1 MVIADRRLAQPL
13 VTLIAG
19 LSISLM
25 VACGSGDG
33 DRSVVGQVTNVVSSS
48 VTALA
53 ELELVDAEGVT
64 WQFEAR
70 GFVGQTPSHLQE
82 HAAMGQSIQVE
93 YFEED
98 GQLIISAVTD

>member
-1 MVIADRRLAQPL
+1 MLP
-13 VTLIAG
+13 LIAA
-19 LSISLM
+19 LSISLV

-33 DRSVVGQVTNVVSSS
+33 DGSVVGQVTNVVSSS

-53 ELELVDAEGVT
+53 ELELVDADGVV

-70 GFVGQTPSHLQE
+70 GFVGQTPSHLEE
-82 HAAMGQSIQVE
+82 HAAMGQSIRVE

-98 GQLIISAVTD
+98 GQLIISAITDR

>member
-1 MVIADRRLAQPL
+1 MLP
-13 VTLIAG
+13 LIAA
-19 LSISLM
+19 LSISLV

-53 ELELVDAEGVT
+53 ELELVDADGVV

-70 GFVGQTPSHLQE
+70 GFVGQTPSHLEE
-82 HAAMGQSIQVE
+82 HAAMGQSIRVE

-98 GQLIISAVTD
+98 GQLIISAITD

>member
-1 MVIADRRLAQPL
+1 ML
-13 VTLIAG
+13 TLIAV
-19 LSISLM
+19 LSISLF

-53 ELELVDAEGVT
+53 ELELVDAEGVI

-70 GFVGQTPSHLQE
+70 GFVGQTPSHIQE
-82 HAAMGQSIQVE
+82 HAAMGQSIRVE

-98 GQLIISAVTD
+98 GKLIISSVTD

>member
-1 MVIADRRLAQPL
+1 VVANRRLAQSVLTL
-13 VTLIAG
+13 VAV
-19 LSISLM
+19 LSISLL
-25 VACGSGDG
+25 ASCGSSE
-33 DRSVVGQVTNVVSSS
+33 RYKFVVGQVTNVVPSS

-53 ELELVDAEGVT
+53 ELELVDADGVV

-82 HAAMGQSIQVE
+82 HAARGQSIRVE

-98 GQLIISAVTD
+98 GQLIISAITD

>member
-1 MVIADRRLAQPL
+1 MLP
-13 VTLIAG
+13 LIAA
-19 LSISLM
+19 LSISLV

-53 ELELVDAEGVT
+53 ELELVDADGVV

-70 GFVGQTPSHLQE
+70 GFVGQTPSHLEE
-82 HAAMGQSIQVE
+82 HAAMGQSIRVE

-98 GQLIISAVTD
+98 GQLIISAIRDR

>member
-1 MVIADRRLAQPL
+1 MLP
-13 VTLIAG
+13 LIAA
-19 LSISLM
+19 LSISLV

-53 ELELVDAEGVT
+53 ELELVDADGVV

-70 GFVGQTPSHLQE
+70 GFVGQTPSHLEE
-82 HAAMGQSIQVE
+82 HAAMGQSIRVE
-93 YFEED
+93 YFVED
-98 GQLIISAVTD
+98 GQLIISAITDR

>member
-1 MVIADRRLAQPL
+1 MLP
-13 VTLIAG
+13 LIAA
-19 LSISLM
+19 LSISLV

-48 VTALA
+48 VTVLA
-53 ELELVDAEGVT
+53 ELELVDADGVV

-70 GFVGQTPSHLQE
+70 GFVGQTPSHLEE
-82 HAAMGQSIQVE
+82 HAAMGQSIRVE

-98 GQLIISAVTD
+98 GQLIISAITDR

>member
-1 MVIADRRLAQPL
+1 MLP
-13 VTLIAG
+13 LIAA
-19 LSISLM
+19 LSISLV

-53 ELELVDAEGVT
+53 ELELVDADGVV

-82 HAAMGQSIQVE
+82 HAARGQSIRVE

-98 GQLIISAVTD
+98 GQLIISAITD

>member
-1 MVIADRRLAQPL
+1 MLP
-13 VTLIAG
+13 LIAA
-19 LSISLM
+19 LSISLV

-53 ELELVDAEGVT
+53 ELELVDADGVV

-70 GFVGQTPSHLQE
+70 GFVGQTPSHLEE
-82 HAAMGQSIQVE
+82 HAAMGQSIRVE

-98 GQLIISAVTD
+98 GQLIISAITDR